1 MRSRKTVALLLTVGL
16 VVLALGLC
24 LTACS
29 SSDATDEIH
38 GTWYSPT
45 PILYVTLDADG
56 ESIWRYGP
64 PADEI
69 HGTWYLADSYVYVT
83 LDADGE
89 WSARE
94 GLEGPEFDWGTYTFE
109 DGVLTQ
115 SNAEGSHC
123 SGATI
128 VSNVSFEENG
138 DELHLDFISDT
149 CTKST
154 GRAVDQ
160 VFIRYTP

>member
-16 VVLALGLC
+16 VVLALGLW

-29 SSDATDEIH
+29 SSDAT
-38 GTWYSPT
+38 
-45 PILYVTLDADG
+45 
-56 ESIWRYGP
+56 
-64 PADEI
+64 DEI

>member
-38 GTWYSPT
+38 GTWQLAASD
-45 PILYVTLDADG
+45 V
-56 ESIWRYGP
+56 
-64 PADEI
+64 
-69 HGTWYLADSYVYVT
+69 YLT

-89 WSARE
+89 WGGRE
-94 GLEGPEFDWGTYTFE
+94 GLEGSEFDWGTYTFE
-109 DGVLTQ
+109 DGVLTM
-115 SNAEGSHC
+115 SNAEGSYC

-138 DELHLDFISDT
+138 DELHSDFVSDT

-154 GRAVDQ
+154 ARAVDQ